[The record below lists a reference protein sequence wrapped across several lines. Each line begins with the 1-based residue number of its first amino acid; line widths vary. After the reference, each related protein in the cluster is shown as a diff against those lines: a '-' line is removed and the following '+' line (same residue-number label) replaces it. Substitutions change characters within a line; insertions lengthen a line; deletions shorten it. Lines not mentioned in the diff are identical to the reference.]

1 LSHQA
6 EDHVGVLAQGGPG
19 LLAVDDIVIAIA
31 HRAGLQRGQVG
42 TGARLGVT
50 LTPPVLPGQDARQ
63 VFLLLLF
70 GTELDDHRSDHG
82 DAEGDGARRAGGGAL
97 FVEDVLFHRA
107 PVGTAVFYR
116 PARRIPALAGQ
127 DLLPALVVSL
137 GQVLA
142 ELALGSDVWRR
153 SVERRVGD

>member
-1 LSHQA
+1 TIFIYTLSLHDA
-6 EDHVGVLAQGGPG
+6 LPIYHVGVLAQGGPG

-70 GTELDDHRSDHG
+70 GTELDRSEEHTS
-82 DAEGDGARRAGGGAL
+82 ELQSR
-97 FVEDVLFHRA
+97 EN
-107 PVGTAVFYR
+107 
-116 PARRIPALAGQ
+116 
-127 DLLPALVVSL
+127 LV
-137 GQVLA
+137 
-142 ELALGSDVWRR
+142 
-153 SVERRVGD
+153 